1 VNRQRRALLTILI
14 FGLLLTPVWL
24 SRCSSP
30 ERPANTPASAV
41 RPKIDPDRWVRIA
54 PPVRGGTL
62 MASARSEPQSF
73 NRIAANL
80 LPTEIFMLLTQGRL
94 VRINRA
100 SWEVE
105 PWLAE
110 SWTTS
115 PDKLTYTLTLRDGI
129 RWSDGAAF
137 TADDVVF
144 SLNAAYAPGSAVGS
158 SMVVGGKP
166 LKATATDP
174 RTVVVT
180 YPAPFAPGVRLL
192 DNLPIYPKHKLEGAL
207 KAGRFTDAWS
217 PKTPPSEMPSIGPFI
232 LAEYV
237 PGQRLVYDRNPNYW
251 RKDDKG
257 VQLPYLDRVIV
268 QIVPGQDAEL
278 VLLQSGQTDLIQ
290 QQLRA
295 EDIANFRRLEE
306 GGKTRLFDLGVATE
320 GDHFFFN
327 LRPDKWTKDPR
338 AAWLPRKEFRQAIS
352 HAVDREE
359 FANTVYLGEGVPIH
373 GPITPGNPDWFWPDI
388 PRYQFSLDKARE
400 LLASIG
406 LTNRDQDEWLE
417 DAKGSEARFALQIFG
432 GNLVIERS
440 AQVLRDDLR
449 RVGIAVDVVTLAP
462 NQVIQN
468 VLSGEFDAALVAFQ
482 FTDVDPATTLDY
494 WLSSGSSHFWHPQQK
509 TPATEWERQIDALMH
524 KQVVTEDV
532 AERKKLFI
540 ETQRLFS
547 ENLPMIYFAAP
558 RVWIAVA
565 PRVTTM
571 MPAIQRP
578 QVLWNPEV
586 ISVK

>member
-1 VNRQRRALLTILI
+1 M
-14 FGLLLTPVWL
+14 
-24 SRCSSP
+24 
-30 ERPANTPASAV
+30 
-41 RPKIDPDRWVRIA
+41 IA
-54 PPVRGGTL
+54 TG
-62 MASARSEPQSF
+62 RSEPQSF

-100 SWEVE
+100 SWQVE

-110 SWTTS
+110 RWTAS
-115 PDKLTYTLTLRDGI
+115 PDKLAYTLSLRDGI
-129 RWSDGAAF
+129 KWSDGVPF

-144 SLNAAYAPGSAVGS
+144 SLNAAYAPGTAVGS
-158 SMVVGGKP
+158 SLMVAGKP
-166 LKATATDP
+166 LKAAATDP

-180 YPAPFAPGVRLL
+180 FPSPFAPGVRLL
-192 DNLPIYPKHKLEGAL
+192 DNLPIYPKHKLETAY
-207 KAGRFTDAWS
+207 KAGRFVEAWS
-217 PKTPPSEMPSIGPFI
+217 PKTPPGEMASIGPFI
-232 LAEYV
+232 LTEYV

-257 VQLPYLDRVIV
+257 VQLPYLDRILV
-268 QIVPGQDAEL
+268 QITPGQDAEL
-278 VLLQSGQTDLIQ
+278 VLLQSGQSDLLQ

-295 EDIANFRRLEE
+295 EDIDTFRRLDEA
-306 GGKTRLFDLGVATE
+306 GKARVFDLGVATE
-320 GDHFFFN
+320 GDHFVFN
-327 LRPDKWTKDPR
+327 LRPAKWAKDPR

-417 DAKGSEARFALQIFG
+417 DDKGNEARFTLQIFG
-432 GNLVIERS
+432 LNLVIERT

-468 VLSGEFDAALVAFQ
+468 VLAGEFDAALLAFQ
-482 FTDVDPATTLDY
+482 FTDIDPGTTLDY
-494 WLSSGSSHFWHPQQK
+494 WMSSGSSHFWNPGQK
-509 TPATEWERQIDALMH
+509 TPATEWEREIDALMQ

-540 ETQRLFS
+540 EVQRIFS
-547 ENLPMIYFAAP
+547 DNLPMIYFAAP
-558 RVWIAVA
+558 RIWIATS

-571 MPAIQRP
+571 MPGIIRP

-586 ISVK
+586 ISIK